1 MELTQSAPWPTALEQ
16 LVKACVYRPGWHV
29 RLIED
34 LDRDLVDGQ
43 IVGHGTTLV
52 ITTLGYDSYHPEDGQ
67 RYAVH
72 HYFIVPAATYD
83 AASWQRWL
91 FEQYVLV
98 ETHEAMEFFTVDGA
112 RPYAPNHGPGRSPYV
127 VHEYATET
135 DRRTRFTGELV
146 DS

>member
-91 FEQYVLV
+91 FECFLLV
-98 ETHEAMEFFTVDGA
+98 ERHEAAEFYTIRGE
-112 RPYAPNHGPGRSPYV
+112 RPYAPLHLPGSDPYMI
-127 VHEYATET
+127 TEVST
-135 DRRTRFTGELV
+135 ELERRTSFRGV
-146 DS
+146 VNPA